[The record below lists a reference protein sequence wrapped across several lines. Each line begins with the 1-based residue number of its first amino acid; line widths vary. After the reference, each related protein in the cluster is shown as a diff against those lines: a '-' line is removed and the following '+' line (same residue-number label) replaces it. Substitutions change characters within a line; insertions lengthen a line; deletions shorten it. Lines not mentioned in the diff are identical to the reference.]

1 MNNDQFDSNMIEG
14 SVDLS
19 NPPENM
25 DVPLDSYPYDTNEL
39 DRVELSEL
47 SLQEALGQLTPAE
60 IQEAP
65 PEMLEPANFS
75 DEEDNTQTPV
85 SKFLLDQISQIDA
98 EARLKNP
105 NAKPID
111 LQTAFPK
118 NTQTQWFA
126 DYNAAALDGNA
137 PGKKLVS
144 KLNGFFFTAEE
155 DPTIALQQF
164 GLRDDLIKDYA
175 QHFDMSYFG
184 NTKSRT
190 KNNGN
195 SNGFKSYVMHLKD
208 PTNPESLK
216 VLDEV
221 MAAKHAA
228 IQAKLDRS
236 YDLDKAVEHL
246 TQKAHSIIDE
256 EVKKTGVVPFVGSDE
271 SMFLNPG
278 AIYAEIKK
286 KVPEVDGLY
295 AIEPLAS
302 KGNKVTYSGYS
313 ESLES
318 YFEDDLKICKLT
330 TLDPVALPQEKLEQ
344 LVAEKLELGT
354 AREHLASTPTEAL
367 IQQIKNLSDD
377 PAEVAA
383 PAEAAPK
390 QAATPNDNVFP
401 MQGGKQNRSQDRS
414 GFDNDEYGDD
424 SHFNR
429 RKRGR
434 DNEVEEPDSLAKI
447 TLESLSKITQATLAA
462 IIALAQLIMQTL
474 MALLQALARMCGM
487 NIASPSKLP
496 DNPLLTYNKV
506 IDRMKVSN
514 GPAQDVENT
523 KDLKPEDAIA
533 DLTNALDEDIA
544 NDEKLKSEY
553 ELSDVK
559 PLDKIQLSKE
569 ALQNLSA
576 EDRARLDKEA
586 DLLLSNLSDED
597 RKYYLDKIEIKA
609 EHAFAAD
616 LDSKLSEPLVYD
628 ERFGVLLATAD
639 KVEFNGEHYGV
650 VSAAVVGGELLY
662 AIAKDNESGNYDINF
677 VKAGELTLK
686 EHNAINFDNLAN
698 LKNHIAEQ
706 LLEKFPAE
714 EGKIEKLAIL
724 DRADLKG
731 HEITI
736 AELNNQT
743 SFISFDKLGFDTTPI
758 SVDELIKDNHALV
771 NELYYSLP
779 QLHHDKTGEL
789 NASTKKNSHPFFGRM
804 LDLNDLVDAK
814 LSNGDISIRGSV
826 IGAYEA
832 NTDLYYQLMH
842 EGQLYSVKAD
852 EVSLI
857 APNGGNLS
865 DEQLALAS
873 STNRKGKAFRK
884 EVLPAEHASIANAI
898 KLLAPNDEAGF
909 DQSFQYE
916 SSNSI
921 IRFGNSNLGVVP
933 LNVDDKGAYI
943 GAGKLI
949 TMPSNDGTS
958 LSFMTFGET
967 TNPVDGMKRAIA
979 FEVENTLV
987 GLRPKAASNS
997 RMVQI
1002 NLDDPELKITTAGI
1016 NNEDL
1021 KAFARQARNIYE
1033 NGSLRRVAS
1042 VVGYYA
1048 NEAKARL
1055 LGEDNQPLKIA
1066 REAFVQNK
1074 VAMGILQE
1082 KAGLT
1087 PQAPLVDVGLKA
1099 NLANSTFFMDQVSK
1113 IIESPESRSYT
1124 PSQGLATSN
1133 PVDIVSYSMNYE
1145 HNPVMPMSV
1154 NELISNYSP
1163 LMQPSVAGVEN
1174 VDTATSVVA
1183 EPVVHAAPK
1192 ETLTYQGVNLDQLS
1206 AVRVQ
1211 RGLDGINVEDG
1222 KLVLKHNMNNKDSV
1236 RNTMHFALNGHVNDH
1251 GYGKFNDASF
1261 AIIAPLAALAEANAL
1276 GGVGAADTWVYAKEN
1291 EIVIPQAT
1299 LVMPSHIEIP
1309 EVLQGSDIKILQYEE
1324 GASALETL
1332 ANRNA
1337 AITQELAERDSPQF
1351 NINMHNWDGVQF
1363 SHEDQLALSQRF
1375 GYSDALPSNHESSP
1389 DGQLETVF
1397 SQIDSLVAKKLNGES
1412 EYYNSNNGQWYLVD
1426 DKLDVLKSEVSEIV
1440 NRLPNEDVRQHYL
1453 AAMGKRME
1461 LMNNSVQ
1468 LAMESMNNQAIKAD
1482 VQLEGIR
1489 NEEAKKL
1496 ASLASAY
1503 VSGNPQEIEKNPL
1516 VLELLS
1522 EKNRITESY
1531 TSLQSEAAGFNS
1543 TLQAIGLAQINSLS
1557 ETEIGL
1563 LKDAL
1568 SSENLSLHL
1577 DNLRDSVDDF
1587 SNDFSDHIQLLNQ
1600 QLMDAGENVPFSTL
1614 DEQSSNALIHLNES
1628 LQEDIRNKA
1637 QGVDQV
1643 QNLVQKMEFINQNTV
1658 EEIHTHLP
1666 SFEMQDQYKLQ
1677 QQIEKL
1683 GGAFTPQNHQDQYEQ
1698 RKSLNSSLDNSY

>member
-65 PEMLEPANFS
+65 PEMLEPVNFS

-126 DYNAAALDGNA
+126 DYNAAALEGNV

-246 TQKAHSIIDE
+246 THKAHSIIDE

-344 LVAEKLELGT
+344 LVTEKLELGT

-383 PAEAAPK
+383 PAE
-390 QAATPNDNVFP
+390 ATPNDNVFP

-434 DNEVEEPDSLAKI
+434 DNEVEESDSLAKI
-447 TLESLSKITQATLAA
+447 ALESLSKITQATLAA

-523 KDLKPEDAIA
+523 KDLKPEDAVA

-544 NDEKLKSEY
+544 NDKQLKNEY

-576 EDRARLDKEA
+576 EERARLDKEA
-586 DLLLSNLSDED
+586 DLLLKNLSDED

-686 EHNAINFDNLAN
+686 EHNAVNFDNLAN

-758 SVDELIKDNHALV
+758 SVDELVKDNHALV

-1016 NNEDL
+1016 KNEDL

-1222 KLVLKHNMNNKDSV
+1222 KLVLKHNMNNEDSV

-1440 NRLPNEDVRQHYL
+1440 NRLPNGDVRQHYL
-1453 AAMGKRME
+1453 AAMDKRME

-1543 TLQAIGLAQINSLS
+1543 TLQAIGLVQINSLS

-1628 LQEDIRNKA
+1628 LQADIWNKA